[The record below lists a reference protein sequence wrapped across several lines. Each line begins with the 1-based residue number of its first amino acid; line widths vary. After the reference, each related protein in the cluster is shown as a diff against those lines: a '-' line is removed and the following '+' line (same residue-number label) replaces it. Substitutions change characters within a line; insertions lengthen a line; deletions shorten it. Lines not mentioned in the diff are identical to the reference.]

1 MENTNPKAFL
11 EYLLVSLLGEESG
24 FSLDERQDEL
34 GTLFQIQVYDEDM
47 GKLIGKNGQTIQA
60 LRTLLRV
67 IGSQRQERINIKVLE
82 PYQEEGSSESFYDN

>member
-1 MENTNPKAFL
+1 MENTNPKSFL
-11 EYLLVSLLGEESG
+11 EYLLVALLGEDSQ

-82 PYQEEGSSESFYDN
+82 PYQEEGGESFYDN